1 MCLEF
6 PSRNSPSEP
15 GPPWAMPPDVYVEF
29 LGDGGAALK
38 RLVHGKPTTSHAA
51 GMREED
57 DDGRGG
63 KRTVVVDCISVWSH

>member
-1 MCLEF
+1 
-6 PSRNSPSEP
+6 
-15 GPPWAMPPDVYVEF
+15 MPPDVYVEF
-29 LGDGGAALK
+29 LGDGGAGLK

-57 DDGRGG
+57 DGKGG